1 MGAQL
6 PGLVMLL
13 ALWPGLAGAQEVRSR
28 AEAWPEQPEISIMA
42 QMKPRER
49 GNCFQWTNCRGDSI
63 GAMWVSDPDICKS
76 LGGKSWMAPDRKCY
90 NLPGGPH
97 NIQGP

>member
-1 MGAQL
+1 
-6 PGLVMLL
+6 MLL
-13 ALWPGLAGAQEVRSR
+13 LVAWPGPAYGQEAGARE
-28 AEAWPEQPEISIMA
+28 EAGGPPPLMA
-42 QMKPRER
+42 QTKPRER
-49 GNCFQWTNCRGDSI
+49 GNCFQWPGCRGDSI
-63 GAMWVSDPDICKS
+63 GAMWVTDPDICKS